1 MRQAWDQLRALIWKD
16 LALELRT
23 KDMLSAM
30 LIFSFLVMV
39 VFAFALRPEAA
50 TTRAVFPGI
59 LWVDFSFAG
68 LLGLNR
74 AFAHERA
81 NDCLTGLLLAPL
93 DPVLIYAAKVISNF
107 LFLALVEA
115 ISLPLFFAFFNY
127 PWSGAAAALL
137 AILFLGTLGFAAVG
151 TFLAALAA
159 NTRTGEVLLP
169 LILFPVLVPVLLA
182 AVQGTALALAG
193 QTGPALAAWLR
204 LLAVYDIIF
213 CVLAA
218 LLFPYLLEP

>member
-1 MRQAWDQLRALIWKD
+1 MKQAWEQLRALVWKD
-16 LALELRT
+16 LAIELRT
-23 KDMLSAM
+23 KDMLSTM

-39 VFAFALRPEAA
+39 VFAFAFRPEAA
-50 TTRAVFPGI
+50 TTKAVFPGI

-74 AFAHERA
+74 AFTHERA
-81 NDCLTGLLLAPL
+81 NDCLMGLLLAPM
-93 DPVLIYAAKVISNF
+93 DPMIIYAAKVVSNF

-115 ISLPLFFAFFNY
+115 ISLPLFLAFFDY
-127 PWSGAAAALL
+127 PWTGSPATLL
-137 AILFLGTLGFAAVG
+137 AVLLLGTLGFAAVG

-159 NTRTGEVLLP
+159 NTRAGEVLLP
-169 LILFPVLVPVLLA
+169 LILFPILVPVLLA

-193 QTGPALAAWLR
+193 QAGEALASWLR

-213 CVLAA
+213 CALAA
-218 LLFPYLLEP
+218 ILFPYLLEP